1 MSFYGRRKGI
11 LDFDRVEGAPV
22 WGATPPAAGT
32 APRAVEGDTE
42 TSFAA
47 MRKSAPANHLLPGT
61 LKWLRELPV
70 NVAPSALATDF
81 PRILNL
87 MALHWQ
93 DRRLC
98 PTYFDE
104 LLQDRRG
111 GRRGFVPAVR
121 AEIQALRDY
130 WYVQA

>member
-1 MSFYGRRKGI
+1 
-11 LDFDRVEGAPV
+11 
-22 WGATPPAAGT
+22 
-32 APRAVEGDTE
+32 
-42 TSFAA
+42 
-47 MRKSAPANHLLPGT
+47 
-61 LKWLRELPV
+61 V

-111 GRRGFVPAVR
+111 GRRGFAPAVR